1 MAHLIEKPFDRILST
16 LGKEWHGMAEQV
28 DCISEE
34 AASPLFF
41 PIVEGVPTLR
51 LEGEETRLEDWK
63 IVAADLRGREDIPAG
78 ERIRPLHV
86 PKASYEVIDNRTVWD
101 GMTRALDGIDATVST
116 VGTLGGCKRFFISV
130 SLNSHSEIVL
140 PRGEKCLA
148 FLNFITS
155 HDGTLAMEAFDST
168 VRIVCN
174 NTLQWSLEAAGK
186 VGFKMFHTAG
196 SAARVANMSDLIC
209 EILAGR
215 QNFAETMQS
224 LASQTVSQESAEKI
238 VAGYFAIGQELKPD
252 VALATRSKN
261 AVEEIVR
268 LSYKG
273 RGNVGGNLYDL
284 LNGATE
290 YWSEGDG
297 SGKGTARDKG
307 RKVYSANFGRAME
320 HKRNFAAMISHGGTL
335 QKMRIAG
342 GKALS
347 AMDRPR
353 VVSMSLA
360 STPGASED
368 TSEDIAPLVV
378 IGG

>member
-1 MAHLIEKPFDRILST
+1 MAHLIEKPFDRLFSI

-28 DCISEE
+28 DAISEE
-34 AASPLFF
+34 TAEPLFF
-41 PIVEGVPTLR
+41 PIVEGTPTLR
-51 LEGEETRLEDWK
+51 LDGEETQLTDWK
-63 IVAADLRGREDIPAG
+63 IVAADLRKREDIPAG

-101 GMTRALDGIDATVST
+101 GMRQALEGIDATVST

-130 SLNSHSEIVL
+130 ALNQHAEVKL

-186 VGFKMFHTAG
+186 VGFKMYHTAG

-215 QNFAETMQS
+215 QNFSDTMER
-224 LASQTVSQESAEKI
+224 LASVTVSQESAEKI

-290 YWSEGDG
+290 YWSEGEG
-297 SGKGTARDKG
+297 SGKGSGRDKG
-307 RKVYSANFGRAME
+307 RKVYSANLGRAME
-320 HKRNFAAMISHGGTL
+320 HKRNFAAMIADGGSL

-347 AMDRPR
+347 ATDRPR
-353 VVSMSLA
+353 MVSMSLA
-360 STPGASED
+360 TVGASNEP
-368 TSEDIAPLVV
+368 TGEFEPVVV
-378 IGG
+378 IAR